1 MNIEKR
7 YNTYYVTDE
16 DVDKP
21 IKLPSQLFPI
31 KTTPICHFFQSN
43 TVDCDDETMLVAYD
57 NVEPLI
63 GQCYTNTKKLIDTAV
78 TAGIPKNKIVPYVGW
93 VFTSGIYPIHHCFAV
108 YNGESVFDFISDI
121 KLRDIEAMENM
132 SLDDARMQMAKVNW
146 RGTISISE
154 RLVRRK
160 PDLKSLLNYKN
171 RIPIIPAIAVAATCL
186 GRLKHNNLFLTHY
199 VKNSLTKEKICFH
212 LQKLTE
218 TFLLRTTL
226 TKP

>member
-121 KLRDIEAMENM
+121 KLQDIEAMENM
-132 SLDDARMQMAKVNW
+132 SLDDARMQMAK
-146 RGTISISE
+146 ICLE
-154 RLVRRK
+154 RKHLPNREK
-160 PDLKSLLNYKN
+160 YGKGKLEGHYFYIGAPCSPEAGLKE
-171 RIPIIPAIAVAATCL
+171 
-186 GRLKHNNLFLTHY
+186 F
-199 VKNSLTKEKICFH
+199 VK
-212 LQKLTE
+212 LQKSHPNHPSYRSGGNMFGPSKTQQLILDALCEKFTN
-218 TFLLRTTL
+218 
-226 TKP
+226 